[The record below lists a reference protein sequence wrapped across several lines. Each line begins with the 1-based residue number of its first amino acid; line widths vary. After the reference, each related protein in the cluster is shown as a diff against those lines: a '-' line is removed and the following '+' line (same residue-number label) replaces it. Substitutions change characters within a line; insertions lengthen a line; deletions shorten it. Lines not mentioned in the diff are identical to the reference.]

1 MADVVVKLEAAGVSN
16 STVNSA
22 ASVDIQDDGVIDGIY
37 MYHAPTGADALDDE
51 ASFEISFG
59 STNTFG
65 SNDVRVSI
73 AAMQSRQN
81 FLTSGGAPLARSMYI
96 PVNLKVNAG
105 ERIHMHTLHSTGVAG
120 ACVAYLYISTRSGAR
135 RSRRRR

>member
-22 ASVDIQDDGVIDGIY
+22 ATVDIQDDGVIDGVY

-59 STNTFG
+59 STNSFG
-65 SNDVRVSI
+65 SNDVRQSI
-73 AAMQSRQN
+73 CAIQSRQN
-81 FLTSGGAPLARSMYI
+81 FLTSGGSSLAKAIYV

-120 ACVAYLYISTRSGAR
+120 ACVAYLYIRTSGGAR